1 VKISLR
7 HLLISLTALVIAV
20 LVVVLITQ
28 NPVRLGEQPLLL
40 RALLLNLAVL
50 AALVAV
56 YPFNPLFHQRP
67 TAYGMLVCVPALLP
81 GFFWFLFWLPTQAG
95 DGFDIEQIEHSLIT
109 DSSSNAIVEVGFS
122 YPIYTPS
129 FEFDNQG
136 LYTRAVEVFLRMT
149 DAQGEDA
156 LFRGVRDT
164 IPGQG
169 LNVESSVRGMLS
181 RNEEYLFNPLYL
193 PPGKP
198 VQGRVVFII
207 SNLDDGASFSLAL
220 RQARAVQ
227 LELRDPV
234 SGQLLEQIPVAR
246 D

>member
-7 HLLISLTALVIAV
+7 HLLISLTALVTAV
-20 LVVVLITQ
+20 TVVVLIAQ
-28 NPVRLGEQPLLL
+28 HPVRLGEQPLLL
-40 RALLLNLAVL
+40 RALLVNLAVL

-67 TAYGMLVCVPALLP
+67 TAYGLLVCAPALLP
-81 GFFWFLFWLPTQAG
+81 GFFWFLLWLPAQASEG
-95 DGFDIEQIEHSLIT
+95 IRIQQIEHSLIT

-122 YPIYTPS
+122 YPIYTPG
-129 FEFDNQG
+129 FEFENQG
-136 LYTRAVEVFLRMT
+136 LFSRTIEVFLRMT
-149 DAQGEDA
+149 DPQGEDA
-156 LFRGVRDT
+156 LFRAVRET
-164 IPGQG
+164 VPGQG

-181 RNEEYLFNPLYL
+181 RNEEYLFNPVTLA
-193 PPGKP
+193 PGKP
-198 VQGRVVFII
+198 VQGALVFVI

-227 LELRDPV
+227 LELRDPAT
-234 SGQLLEQIPVAR
+234 GQLLEQYAVAR

>member
-1 VKISLR
+1 MKISLR
-7 HLLISLTALVIAV
+7 HLLISLTALVTAV
-20 LVVVLITQ
+20 TVVVLIAQ
-28 NPVRLGEQPLLL
+28 HPARLGEQALLL
-40 RALLLNLAVL
+40 RALLVNLAVL

-67 TAYGMLVCVPALLP
+67 TAYGLLVCVPALIP
-81 GFFWFLFWLPTQAG
+81 GFFWFLLWLPAQAV
-95 DGFDIEQIEHSLIT
+95 DGIRIQQIEHSLIT

-136 LYTRAVEVFLRMT
+136 IYTRVVEVFLRMT
-149 DAQGEDA
+149 DPQGEDA
-156 LFRGVRDT
+156 LYRGVRET
-164 IPGQG
+164 VPGQG

-181 RNEEYLFNPLYL
+181 RNQEYLFNPLTL

-198 VQGRVVFII
+198 VQGALVFVI

-227 LELRDPV
+227 LELRDPAT
-234 SGQLLEQIPVAR
+234 GQLLEQYAVAR